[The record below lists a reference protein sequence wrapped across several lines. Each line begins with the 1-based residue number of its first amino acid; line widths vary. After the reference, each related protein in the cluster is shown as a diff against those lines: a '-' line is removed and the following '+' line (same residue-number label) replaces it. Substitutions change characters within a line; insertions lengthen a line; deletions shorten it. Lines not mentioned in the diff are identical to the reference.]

1 MGFFIDNMY
10 YQENKPTVGTIFQ
23 KCSNNG
29 IDIPCFCYHESLSI
43 AGNCRMCLVEASNSL
58 KLVVSCAMPM
68 AEEIKVYTNN
78 IRVKKARESVLEFL
92 LINHPLD
99 CPICDQAGECDLQDI
114 TLVFGSD
121 KSRFYEYNKRAI
133 FDRNCGPFV
142 KMLMTRCIHC
152 TRCVRFLNEISGT
165 NDFGMLGRGESSE
178 IGTYINHSL
187 IDELSGNIIDLC
199 PVGALTSKPYSF
211 KARPWELSSLES
223 IDVLD
228 SMASNIRV
236 DFFNNKVYRILP
248 IYDKNVNED
257 WITNKARFVY
267 DSNNYQRINY
277 PMLKIN
283 DKFVAITWRNLLYIY
298 FFNIYKYI
306 FNGIISMFGSFSDL
320 NLIND
325 MSKFFN
331 LLGTE
336 VYLSGQYNLS
346 DFRNHYFID
355 KIINIFD
362 NVRNLLFI
370 GTNIRLEL
378 PLMNSKLRKCIN
390 NNKKIKIFY
399 VGLSNSYNN
408 VPVISCGNSIFDLIN
423 IFKGKNIAFSK
434 NIFVKSIFYSLF
446 TTNNLKYMYFRVF
459 IKNGINNVNII
470 KVFFEK
476 IFNKYF
482 FFKIN
487 NLIDNI
493 SFLNIFENGNYR
505 LNDRVYNN
513 LEKRF
518 IFFEN
523 INEHLV
529 FNYLKISKNDFV
541 IYHGQ
546 FFGINQEI
554 IDLIIPSLSIY
565 EYNGTF
571 INLEGRIRKLIK
583 AVSQNLIS
591 SHDFFIVLKVCYSN
605 YLKTNLSFM
614 KNFNKIIGFFEFL
627 HIDWSIDKS
636 YYANGILNNACYNNG
651 NIKLKLLLF
660 NRLILSS
667 NIMNYYKSDIYTLN
681 SKNMHLA
688 SLDYLIR
695 LKTYI

>member
-1 MGFFIDNMY
+1 
-10 YQENKPTVGTIFQ
+10 
-23 KCSNNG
+23 
-29 IDIPCFCYHESLSI
+29 
-43 AGNCRMCLVEASNSL
+43 
-58 KLVVSCAMPM
+58 
-68 AEEIKVYTNN
+68 
-78 IRVKKARESVLEFL
+78 
-92 LINHPLD
+92 
-99 CPICDQAGECDLQDI
+99 
-114 TLVFGSD
+114 
-121 KSRFYEYNKRAI
+121 
-133 FDRNCGPFV
+133 
-142 KMLMTRCIHC
+142 
-152 TRCVRFLNEISGT
+152 
-165 NDFGMLGRGESSE
+165 
-178 IGTYINHSL
+178 
-187 IDELSGNIIDLC
+187 
-199 PVGALTSKPYSF
+199 
-211 KARPWELSSLES
+211 
-223 IDVLD
+223 
-228 SMASNIRV
+228 
-236 DFFNNKVYRILP
+236 
-248 IYDKNVNED
+248 
-257 WITNKARFVY
+257 
-267 DSNNYQRINY
+267 
-277 PMLKIN
+277 
-283 DKFVAITWRNLLYIY
+283 
-298 FFNIYKYI
+298 
-306 FNGIISMFGSFSDL
+306 MFGSFNDL
-320 NLIND
+320 NLVND

-378 PLMNSKLRKCIN
+378 PLMNSKLRKYIN
-390 NNKKIKIFY
+390 NNKRIKIFY

-408 VPVISCGNSIFDLIN
+408 VPVISCGNSIIDLIN

-434 NIFVKSIFYSLF
+434 NIFVKSIFCSLF
-446 TTNNLKYMYFRVF
+446 TTNNLKYIYFRVF
-459 IKNGINNVNII
+459 MKNDINNVNII

-505 LNDRVYNN
+505 LNDSVYSK

-523 INEHLV
+523 VDEQSV
-529 FNYLKISKNDFV
+529 FNHLKISKNDFV

-591 SHDFFIVLKVCYSN
+591 SYDFFIVLKICYSN

-614 KNFNKIIGFFEFL
+614 KNFNTIIGFFEFL

-636 YYANGILNNACYNNG
+636 YYANGILNNAYYCNNG
-651 NIKLKLLLF
+651 NNKLKLLLL